1 MGLREASLQESPK
14 VGLELG
20 EDRDIRSGKAVNRLP
35 IVSDGKDLGAW
46 FLMLER
52 LDQVGP
58 RIRDILE
65 FIDENERIAALI
77 ASCIN
82 EAHRSADHAI
92 EIDAFG
98 LVEFSRVVWC
108 NQPDGSCEVLCT
120 GLRLLV
126 FASVGQLP
134 ERSEE

>member
-35 IVSDGKDLGAW
+35 IVSDGQDLGEW

-52 LDQVGP
+52 LYQVGP

-65 FIDENERIAALI
+65 FIDENERIGALI
-77 ASCIN
+77 AACLD
-82 EAHRSADHAI
+82 EAHRVADHGI
-92 EIDAFG
+92 EIDPFG
-98 LVEFSRVVWC
+98 LVEFSRVGLR
-108 NQPDGSCEVLCT
+108 NQPDGPREVLCT
-120 GLRLLV
+120 GLVMQGFGSL
-126 FASVGQLP
+126 
-134 ERSEE
+134 

>member
-35 IVSDGKDLGAW
+35 IVPDGKDLGEW

-52 LDQVGP
+52 FDQVGP

-65 FIDENERIAALI
+65 FIDENERLGALI
-77 ASCIN
+77 AACLDA
-82 EAHRSADHAI
+82 AHRVAH
-92 EIDAFG
+92 
-98 LVEFSRVVWC
+98 
-108 NQPDGSCEVLCT
+108 DGSDIEDQKST
-120 GLRLLV
+120 RLNSRHYC
-126 FASVGQLP
+126 AP
-134 ERSEE
+134 RMP

>member
-1 MGLREASLQESPK
+1 MRISDWSSDVCSSDLALNEARGSISQQLVATIGLLEASLPASPK

-35 IVSDGKDLGAW
+35 IVSDGKDLGEW

-65 FIDENERIAALI
+65 FIDENERIGALI
-77 ASCIN
+77 AACLD
-82 EAHRSADHAI
+82 EAHRVAAHGI
-92 EIDAFG
+92 EIEPFG
-98 LVEFSRVVWC
+98 LVGF
-108 NQPDGSCEVLCT
+108 P
-120 GLRLLV
+120 
-126 FASVGQLP
+126 
-134 ERSEE
+134 